1 MTVTEP
7 PVRDREPHFASAAQL
22 ARLLAAGEIGAVELL
37 DHFLERIARLD
48 GPVNAVVALDRDR
61 ARARA
66 AEADAARARGESW
79 GPLHGLPMTVKDTYE
94 TEGLVTTSGAPELVG
109 YVPTEDAES
118 VARLKAAGAVVF
130 GKSNT
135 PLYAGDFETHNEVYG
150 RTNNPYDPRRTV
162 GGSSGGS
169 AAVLAA
175 GFAGLELGSDIG
187 GSIRNPAHF
196 CGVFGL
202 KPTWGIVPIRGHI
215 PGPPGSRSRADVGV
229 AGPMGRSAADLDLGL
244 DVLAGPSD
252 EDAPG
257 WRLDLPPA
265 RNGGELRGLRVATW
279 FDDPYTPIAGDVR
292 FALDSAAAAL
302 DAAGAK
308 VEPATVPADLSEL
321 AGLWA
326 QLALPTMTS
335 GLPDE
340 EFAGFTGI
348 EGRPVEPDESR
359 EVRWLRAITE
369 RHRDWLRAD
378 ERRHKLRHRFAGFF
392 ADHDVLLAPAFPVP
406 AFPHSDD
413 VPIVERTFDVDGAER
428 PYSDALSWNVAFGAL
443 LLPAAV
449 APVGRTSAGLPIGV
463 QIVASHLGDRT
474 AVAAAGHL
482 ERLLGGFTPPP
493 GY

>member
-1 MTVTEP
+1 
-7 PVRDREPHFASAAQL
+7 
-22 ARLLAAGEIGAVELL
+22 
-37 DHFLERIARLD
+37 
-48 GPVNAVVALDRDR
+48 
-61 ARARA
+61 
-66 AEADAARARGESW
+66 
-79 GPLHGLPMTVKDTYE
+79 
-94 TEGLVTTSGAPELVG
+94 
-109 YVPTEDAES
+109 VPTEDAES